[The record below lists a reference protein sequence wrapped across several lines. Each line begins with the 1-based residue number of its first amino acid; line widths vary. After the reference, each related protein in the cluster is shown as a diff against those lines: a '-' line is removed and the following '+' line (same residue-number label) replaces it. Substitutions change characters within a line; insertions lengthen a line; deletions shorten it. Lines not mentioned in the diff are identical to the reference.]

1 MKPSFTFFPLFIF
14 LSIISLF
21 SGCVSREV
29 ISLQESVANLE
40 NRMIDYQVSSSQDV
54 AETTSKVTQVN
65 QTVNKAFSD
74 IRYSQSNIGTMIE
87 QLSDRLSK
95 VEQDIA
101 TLQQSTQRIDSFSSE
116 SYTTLTDRLNRTDEL
131 MKNQRRQD
139 LENIQ
144 TNLNSLAD
152 NIKSINS
159 IQNKN
164 QRSIKSLESKISSVG
179 EENRKIYRQILKEL
193 GANVPGEAD
202 LSSVEAEDS
211 GQTHKVTKG
220 ETLSAIA
227 SKRGVSVKAIQ
238 KLNGIDNAAHIRIGQ
253 VLRIPK

>member
-1 MKPSFTFFPLFIF
+1 MKPSLILTHLFLFI
-14 LSIISLF
+14 SIIPLF
-21 SGCVSREV
+21 SGCVSREI
-29 ISLQESVANLE
+29 ISLQESVAHLE
-40 NRMIDYQVSSSQDV
+40 NRMIDYQASSSQDV

-95 VEQDIA
+95 VERDISI
-101 TLQQSTQRIDSFSSE
+101 LQQSTQRIGSFSSE
-116 SYTTLTDRLNRTDEL
+116 SYTTLTERLNGTEES
-131 MKNQRRQD
+131 MKDQRRQD
-139 LENIQ
+139 LESIQ
-144 TNLNSLAD
+144 KNLNALAKNIASLT
-152 NIKSINS
+152 SV
-159 IQNKN
+159 QNKN
-164 QRSIKSLESKISSVG
+164 QRSINSLETKLSSVG

-211 GQTHKVTKG
+211 GKTHKVKSG

-227 SKRGVSVKAIQ
+227 SRLGVSVKAIQ
-238 KLNGIDNAAHIRIGQ
+238 KLNGIDNPAHIRIGQ
-253 VLRIPK
+253 VIRIPK